1 MSRFVVHWHIAGIW
15 SQQSRIRLTVG
26 ERESDGRVTSSFADQ
41 AVEAASQ
48 GVIDLSGGARGFYF
62 G

>member
-41 AVEAASQ
+41 AVEAASR
-48 GVIDLSGGARGFYF
+48 GVID
-62 G
+62 